1 MSQSER
7 IRSPPARRYIPDLVS
22 ASTRTS
28 PTRAYDRQEAYVQLA
43 AMGEEPAR
51 GTHFPTSC
59 LKSPRFGIQS
69 SLGSPKNRRMRS
81 RGPPDLRPIPEG
93 VCEPIYIPKK

>member
-43 AMGEEPAR
+43 ARLTRRRRGAHGLALEGPRAR
-51 GTHFPTSC
+51 T
-59 LKSPRFGIQS
+59 R
-69 SLGSPKNRRMRS
+69 
-81 RGPPDLRPIPEG
+81 
-93 VCEPIYIPKK
+93 VA

>member
-43 AMGEEPAR
+43 AR
-51 GTHFPTSC
+51 GIAALLSDSTHFPHIVPSG
-59 LKSPRFGIQS
+59 L
-69 SLGSPKNRRMRS
+69 
-81 RGPPDLRPIPEG
+81 
-93 VCEPIYIPKK
+93 

>member
-43 AMGEEPAR
+43 AMGEEP
-51 GTHFPTSC
+51 TS
-59 LKSPRFGIQS
+59 PHRA
-69 SLGSPKNRRMRS
+69 
-81 RGPPDLRPIPEG
+81 
-93 VCEPIYIPKK
+93 